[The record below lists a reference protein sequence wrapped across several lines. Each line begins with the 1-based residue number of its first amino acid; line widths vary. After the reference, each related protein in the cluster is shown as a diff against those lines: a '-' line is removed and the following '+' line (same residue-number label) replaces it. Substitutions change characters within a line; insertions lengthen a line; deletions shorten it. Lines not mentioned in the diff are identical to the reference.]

1 MYFRVLNQ
9 IFYSLRYGESSVEEQ
24 TFVTINL
31 SFNIF
36 TLLFSSALNN
46 SLDVFI
52 KLEIVIFLIFDI
64 VAVCLFAD
72 ERAVF

>member
-52 KLEIVIFLIFDI
+52 KLEIVIFLTFDI